1 MKKSDGSTAR
11 WAGVLTMAAVA
22 MATLGMAGCSEND
35 RPLESPVR
43 FEGNIFGTFYQVTIM
58 DPLTQGQSRALE
70 EGFLAELENVDH
82 SMSTYRDDAELIA
95 FNEAP
100 LEEWQPLSN
109 ALIEVLAIS
118 QSVAEASNGAFD
130 ITVGDLVSLWSFG
143 PEARPEEIPPDDVLA
158 EKLAQVGFD
167 AVEIDTQQMQAR
179 RTRDVFV
186 DLSGVAKG
194 HATDR
199 VAAFLDQ
206 QGMEHYLVNL
216 GGDLI
221 ARGLRDEE
229 EQTPWRV
236 GIEVPEDG
244 QQRAQHIIPLESMSV
259 ATSGDYRNY
268 FEVEGERFS
277 HTIDPRTGRPVTH
290 RLASVSV
297 FHPSNAWADAWATAL
312 LVVGEEKAMEMAIEN
327 NLNVLLLIREGEGWQ
342 SVASPVFEN
351 YFGDALLEE
360 LGIQSLPASSLPAPA
375 SSSTLTSNPN
385 SLTTMPADSS
395 GTGE

>member
-1 MKKSDGSTAR
+1 MVRRRS
-11 WAGVLTMAAVA
+11 LLIVA
-22 MATLGMAGCSEND
+22 MLGLLIGIAGCSEND
-35 RPLESPVR
+35 RPLEPPVR
-43 FEGNIFGTFYQVTIM
+43 FEGNIFATFYQVTIM
-58 DPLTQGQSRALE
+58 DPLTQGESLE
-70 EGFLAELENVDH
+70 LKEGFLAELESVDQA
-82 SMSTYRDDAELIA
+82 MSTYRDDSELIA

-109 ALIEVLAIS
+109 ELIEVLAIS
-118 QSVAEASNGAFD
+118 QTVAEASHGAFD
-130 ITVGDLVSLWSFG
+130 ITVGDLVNLWSFG
-143 PEARPEEIPPDDVLA
+143 PGARPEEVPSDDDLA
-158 EKLAQVGFD
+158 QQLAQVGFD
-167 AVEIDTQQMQAR
+167 AVEVDTQNMQAR

-199 VAAFLDQ
+199 VAAYLDQ
-206 QGMEHYLVNL
+206 QGLEHYLVNL

-221 ARGLRDEE
+221 ARGLRDED
-229 EQTPWRV
+229 EQTPWRI

-290 RLASVSV
+290 QVASVSV

-312 LVVGEEKAMEMAIEN
+312 LVVGEQDAMQMAIEN
-327 NLNVLLLIREGEGWQ
+327 NLKALFLVREGEQWR
-342 SVASPVFEN
+342 SIATPEFVN
-351 YFGDALLEE
+351 YFGETLVNE
-360 LGIQSLPASSLPAPA
+360 LGIEQLSAPSLPTAIPQ
-375 SSSTLTSNPN
+375 
-385 SLTTMPADSS
+385 TMPAEQPV
-395 GTGE
+395 TGE

>member
-1 MKKSDGSTAR
+1 MGSLLGLAM
-11 WAGVLTMAAVA
+11 GV
-22 MATLGMAGCSEND
+22 AGCSESD
-35 RPLESPVR
+35 RPLEPPVR
-43 FEGNIFGTFYQVTIM
+43 FDGNIFGTFYQVTIM
-58 DPLTQGQSRALE
+58 DPLTLGESLDLE
-70 EGFLAELENVDH
+70 EGFKAELESVDQA
-82 SMSTYRDDAELIA
+82 MSTYRDDAELIA

-109 ALIEVLAIS
+109 ELIEVLAIS
-118 QSVAEASNGAFD
+118 QSVAEASHGAFD
-130 ITVGDLVSLWSFG
+130 ITVGDLVNLWSFG
-143 PEARPEEIPPDDVLA
+143 PGARTEVEPSDDVLA
-158 EKLAQVGFD
+158 EQLTQVGFD
-167 AVEIDTQQMQAR
+167 ALEIDSQNMQAR

-199 VAAFLDQ
+199 VAAYLNQ
-206 QGMEHYLVNL
+206 QGIEHYLVNL

-229 EQTPWRV
+229 EQTPWRI

-268 FEVEGERFS
+268 FEVDGQRFS

-290 RLASVSV
+290 QLASVSV

-312 LVVGEEKAMEMAIEN
+312 LVVGEEDAIQMALDN
-327 NLNVLLLIREGEGWQ
+327 SLKVLMLVREGDEWR
-342 SVASPVFEN
+342 SIASPEFID
-351 YFGDALLEE
+351 YFGETLVNE
-360 LGIQSLPASSLPAPA
+360 LGIEQFSTSPSPTTNTAPA
-375 SSSTLTSNPN
+375 VQPV
-385 SLTTMPADSS
+385 
-395 GTGE
+395 TGE